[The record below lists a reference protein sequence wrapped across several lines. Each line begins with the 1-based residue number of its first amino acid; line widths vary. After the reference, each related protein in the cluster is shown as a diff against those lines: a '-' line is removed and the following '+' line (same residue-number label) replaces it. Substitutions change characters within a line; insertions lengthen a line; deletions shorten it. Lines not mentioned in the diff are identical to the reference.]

1 MILDKLTELREM
13 IDDFYELGPR
23 KRVESDAYLQIDN
36 KINEIKGLV
45 MSAIVKGEIGD
56 EHV

>member
-1 MILDKLTELREM
+1 MILEKLTELRAM

-23 KRVESDAYLQIDN
+23 KRTESDAYLQIDN

-45 MSAIVKGEIGD
+45 MSAIVKGEMSD
-56 EHV
+56 D